1 MVRSLPK
8 PTSVEEAK
16 ANLRAS
22 VSSFDYLAPVRKHPL
37 PIVAVGLVGGIL
49 LARALKNRNSNVSNS
64 LFELG
69 VAFARKYL
77 NA

>member
-16 ANLRAS
+16 SNLRAC
-22 VSSFDYLAPVRKHPL
+22 VSNIDYLAPVRKHPL
-37 PIVAVGLVGGIL
+37 PLIAAGLIGGVL
-49 LARALKNRNSNVSNS
+49 VARAVKKKNMTVTTG

-69 VAFARKYL
+69 MSFARKYL
-77 NA
+77 